1 MGIVYADI
9 TLRNAEDVVKAK
21 IGYIKE
27 QEIHALSVRAMVD
40 TGAGTLVINEGL
52 MRQLGLEVKGLRRAN
67 LANNTQEIC
76 KVTGPVEVHWKDRM
90 TVCQAL
96 AVPDSPEVLLGVIPF
111 EDMDLIVNPVKHE
124 LEGAHGDEILTY
136 IM

>member
-9 TLRNAEDVVKAK
+9 TLKNAGDVTDVGR
-21 IGYIKE
+21 GYIKE
-27 QEIHALSVRAMVD
+27 QDVRSVSVRALVD
-40 TGAGTLVINEGL
+40 TGAGTLIINEEL

-67 LANNTQEIC
+67 LANNAREIC
-76 KVTGPVEVHWKDRM
+76 KVTETVEVHWKDRM
-90 TVCQAL
+90 MTCQAL
-96 AVPDSPEVLLGVIPF
+96 AVPDSSEVLLGVIPL
-111 EDMDLIVNPVKHE
+111 EDMDLIVNPVKQE

>member
-9 TLRNAEDVVKAK
+9 TLSNAVDVDKAQS
-21 IGYIKE
+21 GDIKE
-27 QEIHALSVRAMVD
+27 QDVRSVSVRALVD
-40 TGAGTLVINEGL
+40 TGAGTLIINEGL
-52 MRQLGLEVKGLRRAN
+52 MTRLGLKVRGLRRAN

-76 KVTGPVEVHWKDRM
+76 KVTGPVEIHWNDRM
-90 TVCQAL
+90 TTCHAL
-96 AVPDSPEVLLGVIPF
+96 AVPDSSEVLLGVIPL
-111 EDMDLIVNPVKHE
+111 EDMDLIVNTVKHE